1 MDPKHSV
8 EATGED
14 VEAAVAAGL
23 EELGVGPSDVLVEV
37 LEEPS
42 RGVFGIG
49 ARPALVRLKLLRPPT
64 PNAPPKPAAKVS
76 TPVDTESESV
86 SAGELNEGTVGKE
99 VLAELLEKMGV
110 RANISVKP
118 PEPTR
123 SGEKAPWVLNINGPD
138 MRLLIGR
145 RGETL
150 NSLQYILRLIVSRR
164 LQRRANVVVDA
175 GEYKARRSDRLT
187 QLALRMADQ
196 AIEQQRTI
204 SLEPMPPNERR
215 IIHMSLRNR
224 DDVLTKS
231 VGEGDSRKVTIVP
244 KQS

>member
-14 VEAAVAAGL
+14 VETAVAAGL

-64 PNAPPKPAAKVS
+64 PEAPPMAAAPVPVPAEDDSDPVS
-76 TPVDTESESV
+76 TGD
-86 SAGELNEGTVGKE
+86 LDEGTVGKE
-99 VLAELLEKMGV
+99 ILAELLEKMGV

-123 SGEKAPWVLNINGPD
+123 SGERTPWILDINGPD

-187 QLALRMADQ
+187 QLAIRMADQ

-215 IIHMSLRNR
+215 IIHMTLRNR
-224 DDVLTKS
+224 DDVHTKS
-231 VGEGDSRKVTIVP
+231 IGEGNSRKVTIMP